1 MSDYNNKRKYKK
13 KRAKE
18 LIRKKRQARRS
29 KAIKEENREKKVIE
43 KIQWQNRSR
52 ISPITNDEED

>member
-1 MSDYNNKRKYKK
+1 MTDYSDKKRYRKK
-13 KRAKE
+13 KAKE

-29 KAIKEENREKKVIE
+29 KATKEENREKKVIE

-52 ISPITNDEED
+52 IAPIRNDKED

>member
-1 MSDYNNKRKYKK
+1 MTDYSDKKRYRKK
-13 KRAKE
+13 KAKE

-29 KAIKEENREKKVIE
+29 KLTKEENREKKVIE

-52 ISPITNDEED
+52 IAPIRNDEED